1 MRPSSKWYY
10 GPVPLAFPDV
20 LAPPLAT
27 GTSPQTFHLYTAQL
41 SVSYTFDV
49 WGLNRRT
56 VESLKALADDQRF
69 QVEAAYLTLTSNVVV
84 AEGIGHL
91 ELLDA
96 GVYPQIL
103 EWLRE
108 PRAAPDRPSEA
119 RSASPRRARKKSA
132 S

>member
-1 MRPSSKWYY
+1 M
-10 GPVPLAFPDV
+10 VPRKSALGDFP
-20 LAPPLAT
+20 
-27 GTSPQTFHLYTAQL
+27 
-41 SVSYTFDV
+41 
-49 WGLNRRT
+49 
-56 VESLKALADDQRF
+56 
-69 QVEAAYLTLTSNVVV
+69 AANVAV

-108 PRAAPDRPSEA
+108 PRAEPDRPSEA
-119 RSASPRRARKKSA
+119 RSASPRRARKTSA